1 MKRTHS
7 NAWRARAV
15 TCFLFAAAH
24 GAAGAAEPLHP
35 LTNPSLYEQRG
46 VVSNIDTATGAM
58 TIGGKRYKGNARTL
72 IFIADGNGRVRKGL
86 TLADIPP
93 ETPVSFA
100 TGADGTVTQIF
111 VGGLIQPPR

>member
-1 MKRTHS
+1 MKRNNS
-7 NAWRARAV
+7 NAWRARALI
-15 TCFLFAAAH
+15 CLLSAAAQ
-24 GAAGAAEPLHP
+24 GVAAAAEPLHP

-46 VVSNIDTATGAM
+46 VISKVDTATGAM
-58 TIGGKRYKGNARTL
+58 TIGGTRYKGNARTL
-72 IFIADGNGRVRKGL
+72 IFIADRNGRVRKGL

>member
-1 MKRTHS
+1 MKRINS
-7 NAWRARAV
+7 NAWRARALG
-15 TCFLFAAAH
+15 CLFLVAAH
-24 GAAGAAEPLHP
+24 GVAGAAEPLHP

-46 VVSNIDTATGAM
+46 VISKVDTATGAM
-58 TIGGKRYKGNARTL
+58 TISGKRYKGNARTL

-86 TLADIPP
+86 TLADIPS

>member
-1 MKRTHS
+1 MNRIHS
-7 NAWRARAV
+7 NARRVCALSG
-15 TCFLFAAAH
+15 FLLAAAH
-24 GAAGAAEPLHP
+24 GVAGAAEPLHP

-46 VVSNIDTATGAM
+46 VVSSVDTATGAM

-93 ETPVSFA
+93 ETSVSFA